1 MAYADF
7 VLNNAYTTTQ
17 TLFGAAQQWVPLPA
31 AFPPIQFV
39 STSSIAYP
47 ANADFMGCRIYTDS
61 TSAGYAVAQIGGYI
75 KGGKW
80 FYFAGAGHI
89 PFSLSGAETTR
100 VQLYYRS
107 PNEGVE
113 I

>member
-1 MAYADF
+1 MAFAEF
-7 VLNNAYTTTQ
+7 ELNNAYTTTQ
-17 TLFGAAQQWVPLPA
+17 TLFGEAKQWVPVPA
-31 AFPPIQFV
+31 AFPPIQYI

-47 ANADFMGCRIYTDS
+47 ADGDFMGCRIYNDT
-61 TSAGYAVAQIGGYI
+61 TSAGYTVAQIGGYL

-80 FYFAGAGHI
+80 LYFAGTGHI
-89 PFSLSGAETTR
+89 TFSATGTTK